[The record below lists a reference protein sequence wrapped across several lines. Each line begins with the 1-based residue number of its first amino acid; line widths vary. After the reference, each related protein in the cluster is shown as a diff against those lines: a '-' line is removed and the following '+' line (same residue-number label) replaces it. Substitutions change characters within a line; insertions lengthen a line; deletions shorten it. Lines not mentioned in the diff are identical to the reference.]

1 MSSITREQI
10 ENDPRFLKNQEQAS
24 FLQQNP
30 KGFTAI
36 WKIENSD
43 EYAISYRN
51 PDSETDQTSAFSL
64 DTITRSG
71 QSVKEWVDQMGEG
84 LRAYTIKK
92 ILLSE
97 SSPLCQIEDVPNELV
112 VMMSCL
118 DGTNQPITRE
128 ISIFQVMD
136 WMDEFNK
143 SATRYVPEIVIPFA
157 QDMRTLYETPLFWNP
172 EHLEQRSDEE
182 IFAQLPSGRH
192 RYFIRAGNV
201 KPFCLVYESA
211 EGLKTQEF
219 SLTVNGEME
228 IDGQNFIFLSDY
240 LKQLS
245 YPEPFFNPDHN
256 PPLTAKL
263 LPSPL
268 SSSDSPTSSAVPASS
283 ALSNFL
289 ARARR
294 AIAEKMRDSKM

>member
-1 MSSITREQI
+1 MTLTITREQI

-24 FLQQNP
+24 FLEQNP

-36 WKIENSD
+36 WKKNSD
-43 EYAISYRN
+43 EYEILYRN
-51 PDSETDQTSAFSL
+51 PESATDQTSTFSL

-71 QSVKEWVDQMGEG
+71 QSVKEWVDQIGEG
-84 LRAYTIKK
+84 LRACTIKK

-97 SSPLCQIEDVPNELV
+97 SNPRCQIQDVPNELV

-118 DGTNQPITRE
+118 DGTNQLITRE

-143 SATRYVPEIVIPFA
+143 SATQYVPEIVIPFA

-172 EHLEQRSDEE
+172 EHLEKRSDQE
-182 IFAQLPSGRH
+182 IFAQLPSERD
-192 RYFIRAGNV
+192 RYFIRAGNM

-228 IDGQNFIFLSDY
+228 IDGRNFIFLSEY

-263 LPSPL
+263 LPSPA
-268 SSSDSPTSSAVPASS
+268 SSPTSSAASIS
-283 ALSNFL
+283 NLLSGWL
-289 ARARR
+289 RGQWKKR
-294 AIAEKMRDSKM
+294 